1 MRLDH
6 LFAGLCWL
14 CAAPALADVS
24 LHAVYL
30 RQETVPPP
38 TLSNLDPVPEDLGLA
53 GVELGLAD
61 NQTTGRF
68 LGHDYMLEIVSVA
81 PEGDFLAGA
90 REALGKSDFVIAD
103 APADALL
110 ALADL
115 PEAEG
120 ALLFNAT
127 AEDMALRD
135 SDCRANLLHTAP
147 SYAMRTDALAQ
158 FLVSRRWTKTA
169 IVKGTQPSDEAYAAA
184 LEASMVKFGL
194 KPGPVKTWAFD
205 ADMRRNASQEVP
217 LFTQDFGDYAVLL
230 VADEIG
236 DFGRYILYNTWEPRP
251 VAGSAGLRA
260 ETWAPVV
267 EAWGAAQ
274 LQSRFTAATGR
285 AMKPADYGAWAA
297 MRSLGEAVT
306 RTGASDVATLRDFI
320 LSDEFEL
327 AGFKGRPLSF
337 RPWNGQL
344 RQPMPIVHAEALVDQ
359 APLEGFLHQTNELD
373 SLGLDRP
380 ESACRAFTE

>member
-217 LFTQDFGDYAVLL
+217 LFTQDFGDYDVLL

-260 ETWAPVV
+260 EMRLQVV
-267 EAWGAAQ
+267 LHLLRPRRQ
-274 LQSRFTAATGR
+274 LQVGLHVGDHLGGLRCHQV
-285 AMKPADYGAWAA
+285 DGAVGVEQA
-297 MRSLGEAVT
+297 
-306 RTGASDVATLRDFI
+306 F
-320 LSDEFEL
+320 
-327 AGFKGRPLSF
+327 
-337 RPWNGQL
+337 
-344 RQPMPIVHAEALVDQ
+344 DQ
-359 APLEGFLHQTNELD
+359 AQPVLD
-373 SLGLDRP
+373 TGCAGQCDRDRFVGVAVHP
-380 ESACRAFTE
+380 RQFKHVRAVQAARVLSPALRFPSSRPCP